1 MKKDNVDIVKSIL
14 SVDYY
19 IKSNKERDKLK
30 RVSELEAEKL
40 QLKKS
45 LDKDYIKNMVKSL
58 QEASKEIKVQIEFY
72 NSLL

>member
-30 RVSELEAEKL
+30 RVSELEAVKL